1 MKKTYLF
8 IMVLLLMLPLSLSYS
23 QLLVEEFDYPEG
35 DTLTNHDWSNHS
47 GTGNFITISTGSLY
61 YYEYLS
67 SGIGNQV
74 VLAGGSG
81 SREDVNTGITE
92 QNTNGAS
99 VYYSFLINVVSA
111 SNTADYIIHI
121 GDRSSPTSFALFSAR
136 VFIQNES
143 GNLKFGLSNSTT
155 ATMGTTNFSYGITY
169 LVFVKYTINTGGAD
183 ECKLWVFSTGVP
195 LSEVAAGTPEV
206 TNTSTSGQ
214 DVIDAIA
221 LRQGSTSYSAAID
234 GIRVSTIWD
243 ELVPVELTS
252 LTAVSNGSN
261 VLLNWSTA
269 SELNNAGF
277 NVQRSIA
284 GNEFTT
290 IGFVPGYGTTTEA
303 KTYRFIDANLL
314 AGSYTYRLKQIDF
327 NGTFAY
333 SDEVNAEVTSPVQFE
348 LSQNYPNPFN
358 PSTTIKFSIPQS
370 SNVTLKIFN
379 TLGQEL
385 KTLLNQNM
393 ESGVHTINFDAS
405 KLNSGVYFYRL
416 DAGSFSEVR
425 KMTLIK

>member
-8 IMVLLLMLPLSLSYS
+8 IMVLLLMLPVSLSYS
-23 QLLVEEFDYPEG
+23 QLLNENFDYPAG
-35 DTLTNHDWSNHS
+35 DTLTNHGWSNHS

-74 VLAGGSG
+74 VLVGGSG
-81 SREDVNTGITE
+81 SREDVNTGIAE

-99 VYYSFLINVVSA
+99 LYYSFLINVASA
-111 SNTADYIIHI
+111 ANTADYIILI
-121 GDRSSPTSFALFSAR
+121 GDRSSPTSFTLFSAR

-155 ATMGTTNFSYGITY
+155 ATMGTTNFSYGTTY
-169 LVFVKYTINTGGAD
+169 LVFVKYTINTGGTD

-195 LSEVAAGTPEV
+195 LSELAAGTPEV

-303 KTYRFIDANLL
+303 KTYRFVDANLL
-314 AGSYTYRLKQIDF
+314 GGSYTYRLRQVDF
-327 NGTFAY
+327 NGTFSY
-333 SDEVNAEVTSPVQFE
+333 SNEINVDVEALLNFE
-348 LSQNYPNPFN
+348 LAQNYPNPFN
-358 PSTTIKFSIPQS
+358 PSTTINFSIPQS
-370 SNVTLKIFN
+370 SKVTLKIFN
-379 TLGQEL
+379 TLGQEVS
-385 KTLLNQNM
+385 TLINQDM
-393 ESGVHTINFDAS
+393 ESGVHKINFDAS
-405 KLNSGVYFYRL
+405 ELNSGVYFYRL
-416 DAGSFSEVR
+416 DVGSFSEV
-425 KMTLIK
+425 KKLTLIK